1 MLRRTLLSGAA
12 TGLATVAFGRGAW
25 AAGTPE
31 AAEGRLVVVMLRGA
45 VDGLSVVVPHSEPAY
60 RASRPS
66 IAIAPPDASASGA
79 SLDLDGRFGLHP
91 ALSPLMPYWQDGTLG
106 FVHASGSHDPTR
118 SHFDAQDYL
127 ETGTPGVK
135 STPDGWIN
143 RLLGA
148 LPGSRSP
155 TEAIS
160 MGPALP
166 RAMLGPNPVTNLPSG
181 TQAVRAG
188 ALERS
193 SELASA
199 FDRIYADDDPIARA
213 YRDARTGRREMMS
226 ALARDMEDADR
237 GAQPAS
243 AFRAEVERLEYLFRT
258 RPELRIAFIPVGGWD
273 THIGQ
278 GGSSGVLA
286 TRLRQLGDGLA
297 TLARRLGPSLS
308 RTSIVVVSEFGRTV
322 RENGTAGT
330 DHGHGNVIW
339 LLGGPI
345 AGGRVHGRWPGL
357 EPEALHE
364 GRDLAVTTDFRT
376 VLSTV
381 LARQMRLTPAQL
393 STVFPGLAA
402 GSMSMDGLIAG

>member
-1 MLRRTLLSGAA
+1 MLRRTLLKGAA
-12 TGLATVAFGRGAW
+12 TGLAAVAFGRGAW
-25 AAGTPE
+25 AAGTQE
-31 AAEGRLVVVMLRGA
+31 APGDRLVVVMLRGA
-45 VDGLSVVVPHSEPAY
+45 VDGLSVVVPYSEPAY

-66 IAIAPPDASASGA
+66 IAIAPPDASTNGA

-91 ALSPLMPYWQDGTLG
+91 ALSPLMPYWRDGTLG

-143 RLLGA
+143 RLLGV
-148 LPGSRSP
+148 LPGSRQP
-155 TEAIS
+155 TEALS

-226 ALARDMEDADR
+226 ALARDMDYADR

-278 GGSSGVLA
+278 GGANGVLA

-297 TLARRLGPSLS
+297 TLAQRLGPSLA

-345 AGGRVHGRWPGL
+345 AGGRVHGSWPGL

-364 GRDLAVTTDFRT
+364 GRDLAITTDFRT
-376 VLSTV
+376 VLSSL
-381 LARQMRLTPAQL
+381 LARQMRLSPAQL
-393 STVFPGLAA
+393 SHVFPGLGA